1 MIGSLIGLGA
11 GIIGGIGKMIGRKKA
26 NKQLDALLAKD
37 PKYTENPEV
46 ANRLGLAK
54 TLLNARMPGAAAAER
69 NIYGSQANTVAN
81 VTRNSTDASQAL
93 AVAAGVGGQTN
104 QAFQDLSQQEGQDY
118 QRRYGNLVGAQ
129 DAEIQEG
136 DKVFGDQVRRYG
148 NEVQVRGAQNQ
159 NKQDNWGDI
168 SNMGFGLADFGM
180 NGGFGNLFKKKSGG
194 GSQLSPLQFNG
205 TWGSNVPMT
214 GGMQNRRTPNFG

>member
-11 GIIGGIGKMIGRKKA
+11 GIVGGIGKMIGRKKA
-26 NKQLDALLAKD
+26 NRQLDELLAKD
-37 PKYTENPEV
+37 PKYTANPEV

-81 VTRNSTDASQAL
+81 VTRNATDANQAL

-104 QAFQDLSQQEGQDY
+104 QAFQDLGQQEAQDY

-129 DAEIQEG
+129 DEMVQEG

-159 NKQDNWGDI
+159 NKQDNWQDI
-168 SNMGFGLADFGM
+168 SNLGFGMADFSM
-180 NGGFGNLFKKKSGG
+180 NGGFNNMFSRKRQPQQQQPREL
-194 GSQLSPLQFNG
+194 
-205 TWGSNVPMT
+205 T
-214 GGMQNRRTPNFG
+214 GGYKGIIR